1 MNIVDSFYA
10 PDKESWRTWLEK
22 NHDKESGVWLVFDK
36 GKHRTMS
43 WQDIVEEA
51 LCFGWIDG
59 KAGKVSETQSK
70 IYVSR
75 RKPKSV
81 WSKINKQN
89 IKRLIDEKR
98 MQSAGMKSVEI
109 AKLNGSWN
117 ALDLSDNLIILSELL
132 SLFKINI
139 TAQNNF
145 NNFSASVRKNTLQ
158 WIYDAKTEL
167 TKMNRIKQTF
177 EAAKSNTLLR

>member
-1 MNIVDSFYA
+1 M
-10 PDKESWRTWLEK
+10 
-22 NHDKESGVWLVFDK
+22 FDK

-89 IKRLIDEKR
+89 IQKLIDEKR
-98 MQSAGMKSVEI
+98 MQSAGMKSVET

-117 ALDLSDNLIILSELL
+117 ALDLSDNLIIPSELS
-132 SLFKINI
+132 SLFKIDKS
-139 TAQNNF
+139 AEDNF
-145 NNFSASVRKNTLQ
+145 NNFPVSVRKNTLQ

-177 EAAKSNTLLR
+177 EAAITNIRLR